1 MQIRVLNE
9 KDIKKVMDMKAAIG
23 ATKDALKAY
32 SNGGTDIPLRA
43 NLDVAD
49 HNGQSL
55 YMYGYVPS
63 ENALGVKIV
72 SVYPDNIAKN
82 LTSVPATMVT
92 LNNETGEVN
101 SLIDGT
107 YLTRLRTGA
116 IAGAATDELANK
128 DSKIFALFG
137 TGGQAETQL
146 ETILNVRDIKEVRV
160 FDLSKDRAE
169 DFAKRMK
176 EKLGNSF
183 DFEIKAVDSAD
194 QAIENADIITTV
206 TTAKDPV
213 FDGTKVKKS
222 CHINGVGSYTPEMS
236 EIPEYIISHADKIY
250 VDTFDGAVSESG
262 DFIKPIKNGSFDA
275 DKDITGELG
284 EKLLGKI
291 SGRENTEEITFF
303 ETTGSAVLDLVVG
316 QKILEA
322 AEKENIGQ
330 IIEM

>member
-9 KDIKKVMDMKAAIG
+9 SDIKKVMDMKAAIE
-23 ATKDALKAY
+23 ATKNALKAY
-32 SNGGTDIPLRA
+32 SSGGADIPLRA
-43 NLDVAD
+43 NLDVAE

-63 ENALGVKIV
+63 QSALGVKIV

-92 LNNETGEVN
+92 LDSETGQVN
-101 SLIDGT
+101 SLMDGT

-116 IAGAATDELANK
+116 ISGAATDELSNP

-146 ETILNVRDIKEVRV
+146 EAVLNVRDIKEVRV
-160 FDLSKDRAE
+160 FDISKDRAE

-176 EKLGNSF
+176 EKFEASF
-183 DFEIKAVDSAD
+183 DFKIMAVCSAD
-194 QAIENADIITTV
+194 QAIDNADIITTV

-213 FDGTKVKKS
+213 FDGTKVKKG

-236 EIPEYIISHADKIY
+236 EIPEYIITNADKIY

-262 DFIKPIKNGSFDA
+262 DFIKPIKKGIFDA

-284 EKLLGKI
+284 QKLLGEI
-291 SGRENTEEITFF
+291 AGRENPDEITFF

-322 AEKENIGQ
+322 AKKQNIGQ